1 MTGSRV
7 HDWYQMEGITRGEQD
22 GKEGPETSPF
32 QPNRDGSVH
41 VETGVAA
48 GIRVATDCFPPYN
61 VE

>member
-1 MTGSRV
+1 
-7 HDWYQMEGITRGEQD
+7 MEGITRGEQD